1 MRRERRQGEIGGG
14 GDQRF
19 KIEQFLIMPAL
30 LVIRRREYRRQIG
43 QTLLLP
49 KRGGGRRET
58 RKKKR
63 DVSPSSRSA
72 MAYPSCLFTRT
83 ARDDILKIRE
93 RATRRGD
100 LFRKHAELYASGK
113 T

>member
-1 MRRERRQGEIGGG
+1 MRRERREGEIGG

-30 LVIRRREYRRQIG
+30 LVIRDTG
-43 QTLLLP
+43 DGST
-49 KRGGGRRET
+49 GGRWDKPSSQNRGRET
-58 RKKKR
+58 KKKR

-100 LFRKHAELYASGK
+100 LFRKHMELYASGK